1 MLSSL
6 GAASGI
12 AGGAAVYSQIG
23 KEDNSKS
30 LREHIDTKRRVILN
44 TDNSDH
50 DGVWKQLVSEY
61 KASNSAIKGID
72 KEAVD
77 ESRLKNY
84 CKTSQGKKSKEVSL
98 MREYTQWCSR
108 NSIREQITTLSTGK
122 KNWILEGDTS
132 TWDTKKESYKTIQTN
147 DPTLE
152 GVEKTNPDTSKM
164 ISACNKL
171 ALIPYIN
178 TDDNNYKL
186 VDKWCVKD

>member
-12 AGGAAVYSQIG
+12 AGGAVVYSQIG

-30 LREHIDTKRRVILN
+30 LREHIDTKRRIILN

-72 KEAVD
+72 KETVD

-84 CKTSQGKKSKEVSL
+84 CKTSQSKKSEEASL
-98 MREYTQWCSR
+98 IREYTQWCSR
-108 NSIREQITTLSTGK
+108 NSLREQITTLSTGK

-132 TWDTKKESYKTIQTN
+132 TWDTKKASYKSIPTN